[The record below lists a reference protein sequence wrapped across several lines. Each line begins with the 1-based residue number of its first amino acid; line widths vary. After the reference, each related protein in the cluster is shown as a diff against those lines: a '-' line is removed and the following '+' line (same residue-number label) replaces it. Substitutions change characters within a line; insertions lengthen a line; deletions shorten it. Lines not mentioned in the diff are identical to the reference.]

1 MDYLREVRKKAQ
13 KEGYDPNSI
22 SYANDGKHKV
32 QIVTPTGKT
41 VKFGLLKYGDFI
53 LWTHLE
59 REGQVPKGYSKMKRR
74 VFHASHEAMRG
85 NWKSNPFSPN
95 RLALAILW

>member
-1 MDYLREVRKKAQ
+1 MDYLKAVKNKAK
-13 KEGYDPNSI
+13 KEGYDPSSV
-22 SYANDGKHKV
+22 SYATDGKHKL
-32 QIVTPTGKT
+32 QIRTPTGKT
-41 VKFGLLKYGDFI
+41 VRFGLLGYGDFI
-53 LWTHLE
+53 HWTYLE
-59 REGQVPKGYSKMKRR
+59 REGQVPKGYSKMKRQ